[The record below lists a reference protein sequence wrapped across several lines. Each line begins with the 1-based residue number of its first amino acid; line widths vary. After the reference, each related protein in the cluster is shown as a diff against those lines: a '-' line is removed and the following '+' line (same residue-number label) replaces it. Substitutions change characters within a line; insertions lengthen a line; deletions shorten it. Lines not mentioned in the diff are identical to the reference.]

1 MFKNNQ
7 IATILTVTIYKGSE
21 RITNKTGLRSVF
33 GSSAYLQWSW
43 QKIDENEFGV
53 ISATDS
59 MLSNDGFTLTISADE
74 IGTKVTFMCELI
86 I

>member
-7 IATILTVTIYKGSE
+7 VATVLTVAIYKGSE
-21 RITNKTGLRSVF
+21 RITNITGLRSVF

-43 QKIDENEFGV
+43 QKIDEDDFGV
-53 ISATDS
+53 ISSGDS
-59 MLSNDGFTLTISADE
+59 MLSNNGFTLTISADE
-74 IGTKVTFMCELI
+74 VDTKVTFMCELI

>member
-7 IATILTVTIYKGSE
+7 IATILTVTVYKGSE

-43 QKIDENEFGV
+43 QKLDESEFGI
-53 ISATDS
+53 ISSSDT
-59 MLSNDGFTLTISADE
+59 MLSNDGFTLTISADKVD
-74 IGTKVTFMCELI
+74 TKVTFMCELI